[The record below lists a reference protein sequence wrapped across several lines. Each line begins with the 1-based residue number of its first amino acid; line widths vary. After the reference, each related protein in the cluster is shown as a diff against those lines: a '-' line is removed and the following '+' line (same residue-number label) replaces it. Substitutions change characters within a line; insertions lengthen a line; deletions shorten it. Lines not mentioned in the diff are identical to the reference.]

1 MTVSIF
7 TLKIRFFDS
16 LVGRCP
22 NAKLALIK
30 QITSNILDY
39 IAKRIIMISYP
50 HLIGKKQD

>member
-22 NAKLALIK
+22 NAKLALMN
-30 QITSNILDY
+30 QILKYS
-39 IAKRIIMISYP
+39 
-50 HLIGKKQD
+50 